1 MLWFLILFISVYTCM
16 NALVYLKAKKLFP
29 DRSGLH
35 HFLLVFV
42 TLMVAAPIGIRF
54 LERSD
59 YEWPARIL
67 AYLGYNWMGFVFLSL
82 WGFLAAGAVGLIFGL
97 LRFLTRAKLP
107 PTTGKGGTVVVFAAV
122 LLTCI
127 YGYIEAQSIRVEH
140 VEIRT
145 GKLPQGM
152 GRLKIAQISD
162 VHLGIINGKERLQ
175 RIVNLISAEMP
186 DILVA
191 TGDVVDGDMAK
202 NGEIHEIFRQVQP
215 RFGKY
220 AVTGNHEFYAGLD
233 QALETIERSGFK
245 VLRGEAITAGGL
257 NVVGIDDPTVGAAV
271 DEASLLASS
280 QNGLFTLYLK
290 HRPKVPEETR
300 GLFDLQLSGHA
311 HRGQIFPFRYV
322 TGIAYPMQ
330 NGFYDLGNGSMLYTS
345 RGSGTWGPP
354 MRVLS
359 PPEVTVIELVR

>member
-1 MLWFLILFISVYTCM
+1 MLWFLLLFISVYTCM
-16 NALVYLKAKKLFP
+16 NALVYFRAKELFP
-29 DRSGLH
+29 GRTGVH
-35 HFLLVFV
+35 HFFLFFV
-42 TLMVAAPIGIRF
+42 TLMVAAPIGVRF
-54 LERSD
+54 LERAG

-67 AYLGYNWMGFVFLSL
+67 AYVGYNWMGFVFLSL
-82 WGFLAAGAVGLIFGL
+82 CGFLAAGAIGLIFKR
-97 LRFLTRAKLP
+97 LRVLTRAKLP
-107 PTTGKGGTVVVFAAV
+107 STTGKGGTAVVFAAV

-145 GKLPQGM
+145 GKLPQGID
-152 GRLKIAQISD
+152 RLKIAQISD

-175 RIVNLISAEMP
+175 RIVNLILAERP
-186 DILVA
+186 DIVVA

-202 NGEIHEIFRQVQP
+202 NGEIHEILKQVQP

-233 QALETIERSGFK
+233 QALEAIEHSGFK
-245 VLRGEAITAGGL
+245 VLRGEAVTAGGL
-257 NVVGIDDPTVGAAV
+257 NLVGIDDPTVGSAV

-280 QNGLFTLYLK
+280 QNGRFTLYLK

-300 GLFDLQLSGHA
+300 GLFDLQLSGHV
-311 HRGQIFPFRYV
+311 HRGQIFPFRWV

-330 NGFYDLGNGSMLYTS
+330 NGLYDLGNGSMLYTS

-354 MRVLS
+354 IRVLS
-359 PPEVTVIELVR
+359 PPEVTIIELVR